1 MTIQRK
7 FILFFVSFTLL
18 VAFLIA
24 AVSIGFLKE
33 TYDRILHAAN
43 ASYLPVMASQ
53 MFFKASFT
61 FAVIILVVV
70 VVSIPLGVFLSRWL
84 TAPYMR
90 IFKNLG
96 TIAQKRLDIDNK
108 DAFAVNER
116 KLLEKYMGLLVE
128 DLNNLK
134 EYEKVKSWKDGAR
147 LLMHEIKNPLTPL
160 KLSAQSLTIND
171 EKPELMRE
179 EINRILSSVKDLETI
194 LSYFKELV
202 NIEFGPLATLD
213 IKDHIRAFIEQMKP
227 NMVFPC
233 SMPIDG
239 KGFIAV
245 SEPTLITMLFTNLIK
260 NGISENKREFFVEVS
275 ENRNLLTIRFITPN
289 AHIEDASK
297 IFGLGYSTKGKNRG
311 FGLFLCKKI
320 SDYLDLN
327 IQFKQ
332 ETGAVVF
339 SVGFKRCGG
348 NGK

>member
-134 EYEKVKSWKDGAR
+134 E
-147 LLMHEIKNPLTPL
+147 
-160 KLSAQSLTIND
+160 
-171 EKPELMRE
+171 
-179 EINRILSSVKDLETI
+179 
-194 LSYFKELV
+194 
-202 NIEFGPLATLD
+202 
-213 IKDHIRAFIEQMKP
+213 
-227 NMVFPC
+227 
-233 SMPIDG
+233 
-239 KGFIAV
+239 
-245 SEPTLITMLFTNLIK
+245 
-260 NGISENKREFFVEVS
+260 
-275 ENRNLLTIRFITPN
+275 
-289 AHIEDASK
+289 
-297 IFGLGYSTKGKNRG
+297 
-311 FGLFLCKKI
+311 
-320 SDYLDLN
+320 
-327 IQFKQ
+327 
-332 ETGAVVF
+332 
-339 SVGFKRCGG
+339 
-348 NGK
+348 